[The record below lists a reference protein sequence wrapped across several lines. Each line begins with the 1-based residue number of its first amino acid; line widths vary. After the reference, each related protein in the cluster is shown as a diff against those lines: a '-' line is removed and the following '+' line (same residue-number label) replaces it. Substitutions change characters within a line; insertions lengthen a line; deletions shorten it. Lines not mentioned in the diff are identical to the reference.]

1 MYKDAVECMVGLYS
15 FTNDKSNFR
24 NKLLGKSMLA
34 GLIIPKSTSD
44 RLLNEEKKSWVNP
57 VTNTKYD
64 LSFVELMEKAR
75 YKMNKSALV
84 FKDDIVNDEIK
95 AFFSSI
101 NFSGVPVDSKLT
113 YQDKSEEFL
122 K

>member
-1 MYKDAVECMVGLYS
+1 
-15 FTNDKSNFR
+15 
-24 NKLLGKSMLA
+24 
-34 GLIIPKSTSD
+34 
-44 RLLNEEKKSWVNP
+44 
-57 VTNTKYD
+57 
-64 LSFVELMEKAR
+64 
-75 YKMNKSALV
+75 MNKSALV

-113 YQDKSEEFL
+113 YQDESEEFL

>member
-1 MYKDAVECMVGLYS
+1 
-15 FTNDKSNFR
+15 
-24 NKLLGKSMLA
+24 
-34 GLIIPKSTSD
+34 IIPKSTSD
-44 RLLNEEKKSWVNP
+44 RLLNEEKKTWVNP

-64 LSFVELMEKAR
+64 LSFIELMEKAR
-75 YKMNKSALV
+75 YKMNKSALI
-84 FKDDIVNDEIK
+84 FKEDIVNDEIK

-113 YQDKSEEFL
+113 YQDESEEFL